1 MRAAVFHQ
9 PGQPLTIEQVP
20 DPTPADDQVI
30 LEVSHAGICGSDLH
44 VTQYGMVSGGTVLG
58 HEFAGTIAALGAGAK
73 GKWKIGDRVTALP
86 ITACGECEA
95 CDRRLP
101 ALCPGINFTGT
112 HPQSPGAYAQY
123 VAARIA
129 MLQLLPKGV
138 SFTDGAMTE
147 PLAVARHAVELAEMP
162 KNASVLVIG
171 AGPIG
176 AGVVVFSRLLGARH
190 VIVSERSEARRNLAR
205 ELGATGVIDPSSE
218 DVNRRFAE
226 MTGGRPQLV
235 FECVGNPGLIQH
247 AVECAGLRGR
257 VVVVGVCFEEDRMMP
272 LSALMKEVSIVFSQC
287 YTEQTFAE
295 VIDAVAKGHVNVR
308 PMHTKTVGFTELPSA
323 FEALRTAAGQCKVL
337 IDPSQT

>member
-9 PGQPLTIEQVP
+9 PGQPLTIEDIP
-20 DPTPADDQVI
+20 DPTPDHDQVI

-58 HEFAGTIAALGAGAK
+58 HEFAGTIAALGAGAR

-101 ALCPGINFTGT
+101 GLCQGINFTGT
-112 HPQSPGAYAQY
+112 NPQSPGAYAQY
-123 VAARIA
+123 VAARMS

-176 AGVVVFSRLLGARH
+176 AGVVVFSRVLGARH
-190 VIVSERSEARRNLAR
+190 VVVSERSEARRSLAL
-205 ELGATGVIDPSSE
+205 ELGATEAIDPTRE
-218 DVNRRFAE
+218 DLNKRFAE
-226 MTGGRPQLV
+226 ITGGRPQLV

-247 AVECAGLRGR
+247 AVEYAGIRGR
-257 VVVVGVCFEEDRMMP
+257 VVVVGVCFEEDKIMP
-272 LSALMKEVSIVFSQC
+272 LSALLKEVSIVFSQC
-287 YTEQTFAE
+287 YTEQTFAD
-295 VIDAVAKGHVNVR
+295 VIDAVAKGYVNVR
-308 PMHTKTVGFTELPSA
+308 PMHTKTVGLTELPSA
-323 FEALRTAAGQCKVL
+323 FEALRTAAGHCKVL
-337 IDPSQT
+337 IDPSRI